1 MRRNHLAGVAAAI
14 ALSGCAA
21 GYPVGNAI
29 IVGVSVADAVQY
41 YSVDPDGRSAARR
54 APDPD
59 PTRKINAQDCT
70 RPIDPDAGN
79 LLCR

>member
-1 MRRNHLAGVAAAI
+1 MLADGIHYYRLGPEGRTPYYGV
-14 ALSGCAA
+14 
-21 GYPVGNAI
+21 P
-29 IVGVSVADAVQY
+29 
-41 YSVDPDGRSAARR
+41 P
-54 APDPD
+54 PD